1 MIGILGGMGTQAG
14 LDFCNKLAILNR
26 GKIDQEYP
34 LFLLYNKSNIPG
46 RPESIG
52 IQTKSLS
59 NKSTNKVSKIK
70 YNKVLKS
77 LLRGCKLL
85 EKNKCKFIVIPCN
98 TAHYWFDD
106 LQKKV
111 NISIINMP
119 KEVFKFTKQNC
130 RKNSKIGLLATEGT
144 LKTGVYHNFFNK
156 SYDLI
161 QPLQTLQNRSVNKA
175 IKLVKMGNVKAAAKA
190 IKPAINYLLK
200 MKCKKIILGCT
211 ELPIAIFAF
220 KSFKNVKSSKIF
232 LDPNLSGANSAM
244 HKRRR
249 GGGQKKTEKPDGR
262 RVAEMI
268 YLKIVDIKKQNSQ
281 INNIQ
286 AFEIFMTTKDFDLI
300 SSGEYHDQW
309 FSELKQNN
317 FVDKVTKKKINNE
330 TIKLLELQKDS
341 MVKFL
346 MKIPKLY
353 YAKSHFPLEISQ
365 RAFDH
370 LWRVC
375 ESYEMWCKETKQ
387 EKLIILNIL
396 D

>member
-1 MIGILGGMGTQAG
+1 MQ
-14 LDFCNKLAILNR
+14 
-26 GKIDQEYP
+26 
-34 LFLLYNKSNIPG
+34 
-46 RPESIG
+46 
-52 IQTKSLS
+52 
-59 NKSTNKVSKIK
+59 KSTDKP
-70 YNKVLKS
+70 YVL
-77 LLRGCKLL
+77 
-85 EKNKCKFIVIPCN
+85 
-98 TAHYWFDD
+98 
-106 LQKKV
+106 
-111 NISIINMP
+111 
-119 KEVFKFTKQNC
+119 
-130 RKNSKIGLLATEGT
+130 
-144 LKTGVYHNFFNK
+144 
-156 SYDLI
+156 
-161 QPLQTLQNRSVNKA
+161 
-175 IKLVKMGNVKAAAKA
+175 
-190 IKPAINYLLK
+190 
-200 MKCKKIILGCT
+200 
-211 ELPIAIFAF
+211 
-220 KSFKNVKSSKIF
+220 
-232 LDPNLSGANSAM
+232 
-244 HKRRR
+244 
-249 GGGQKKTEKPDGR
+249 

-317 FVDKVTKKKINNE
+317 FIDKVTKKKINNE

-353 YAKSHFPLEISQ
+353 YTKSHFPLEISQ

-387 EKLIILNIL
+387 KNLIILNIS